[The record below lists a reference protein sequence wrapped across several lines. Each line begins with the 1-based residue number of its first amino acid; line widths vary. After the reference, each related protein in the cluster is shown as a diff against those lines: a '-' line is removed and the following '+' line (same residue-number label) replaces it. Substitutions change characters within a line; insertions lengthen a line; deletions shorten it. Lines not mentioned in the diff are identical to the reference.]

1 MRVLTVTSETDF
13 SEFAHSIAGLL
24 RVESIVAVEAWGEG
38 AVAHLLKALIPVRRI
53 WQEESSELLYIA
65 EVEGERAGGYVDEPY
80 LRLTLTTSP
89 TSGDDF
95 AGPQTIDEEIEAQFD
110 AWEVL
115 PDENNELLEKI
126 RQHHSESPIL
136 SGGDVDAA
144 WDQANDV
151 GEETVGGSTPT
162 PDQDVVDE
170 LGEAAGLIYDD
181 YEPLHT
187 GEKLEKRD
195 KHRWELDP
203 ASQDDES
210 VD

>member
-1 MRVLTVTSETDF
+1 MHKLTVISQTDLTEF
-13 SEFAHSIAGLL
+13 SHSLANLL
-24 RVESIVAVEAWGEG
+24 RADSIVAVEAYGKEDI
-38 AVAHLLKALIPVRRI
+38 AHLMEALVHLRRL
-53 WQEESSELLYIA
+53 WREESSDLLYIS

-80 LRLTLTTSP
+80 LRLTLKTSAFA
-89 TSGDDF
+89 GDD
-95 AGPQTIDEEIEAQFD
+95 ASAAQTIDEEIEAQFD
-110 AWEVL
+110 LWEVM

-144 WDQANDV
+144 WDQANDD

-187 GEKLEKRD
+187 ADKLEKRD
-195 KHRWELDP
+195 KDRWELNP
-203 ASQDDES
+203 ASQDDEE
-210 VD
+210 